1 LQKLPKIS
9 QVCFSPTGERS
20 PTDIDRPG
28 WRVMNQPQNLT
39 VTEAD
44 AYHLIHLDDGKA
56 NAVSMELAHELMSA
70 FAEAAEAGKAVVLAG
85 RPGKFSA
92 GFHLG
97 QLSERETMGTL
108 LETGGLVLKA
118 LYTHPRPVVA
128 ACTGHALAL
137 GALML
142 LASDYRIG
150 TSGPFSIGLNEVAIG
165 MTMPDKAALLAR
177 ARIQRSMHHRTVVLA
192 EIFDPATAAEIGFL
206 DETVAAD
213 AVLDRAIEKVTQLA
227 ALDPVA
233 FRETKAKVWLREID
247 DFDGGL

>member
-1 LQKLPKIS
+1 
-9 QVCFSPTGERS
+9 
-20 PTDIDRPG
+20 
-28 WRVMNQPQNLT
+28 MNAPQHLS

-44 AYHLIHLDDGKA
+44 AYHLIQMDDGKA
-56 NAVSMELAHELMSA
+56 NAVSLELATELIAA
-70 FAEAAEAGKAVVLAG
+70 FAVAAHAGKAVVLAG

-97 QLSERETMGTL
+97 QLGDRNRMVTL
-108 LETGGLVLKA
+108 LNTGGLVLKT

-128 ACTGHALAL
+128 ACTGHGLAL

-150 TSGPFSIGLNEVAIG
+150 AAGAFSIGLNEVAIG

-177 ARIQRSMHHRTVVLA
+177 ARIQRSMHHRAVVLA
-192 EIFDPATAAEIGFL
+192 EVFDSETAARVGFL
-206 DETVAAD
+206 DETVEPD
-213 AVLDRAIEKVTQLA
+213 AVIDRAIEKVTQLA
-227 ALDPVA
+227 AFDAKA
-233 FRETKAKVWLREID
+233 FRETKAKVWLRELD